1 MKFRLSRPLTH
12 AIAAILCVMA
22 VHPAV
27 FAARVRT
34 TSRTATPPAAPSNLQ
49 AAAVSSSAVKLTW
62 TDNSKNE
69 GIFVIENASASSG
82 PWSRL
87 RVLAANTTSYTKSN
101 LTSGATYY
109 FRVRAAN
116 RQGDSANSN
125 VASASLNAT
134 TPPAPGNLTAS
145 AASTSQI
152 NLSWTDNSSTETG
165 FDVESATSSSGPWS
179 QLASLGAN
187 TTAYAATGLASGQ
200 TYYFRA
206 HAKNADGDSPY
217 SNTANATTQSTTPP
231 PPPPTTAGMPKGIYL
246 LDDKSAP
253 SRTGSMRQADK
264 PYIDGFTWRM
274 PWTSFDSGVSGPSYN
289 FSAVTTAITS
299 LQSLSN
305 NKNNRMK
312 LTLAL
317 FNQEVPQYVLNSS
330 QNTFTTDAAGAGGSV
345 LTVLPWDP
353 TGLQAFRNF
362 VHALAEYKVY
372 DAVSGQT
379 VAFRDHP
386 ALGQIDAGIL
396 GMQSYRD
403 ISSFTVVANP
413 GYTREKFIQAVL
425 DCLHAVRDEFPN
437 KNVYMGFFSM
447 DDNTRTPSL
456 DSQVLAAITNEFDG
470 VKNPRVGFFQELLR
484 GDAPSMN
491 GDYGKNL
498 LSGGAAGCPILFQAC
513 SPWINKSLCTFTA
526 GDDTPEN
533 GFENGYNNYGAL
545 YYEMYAADLAES
557 SWQPMFQQWHDFL
570 QAQ

>member
-1 MKFRLSRPLTH
+1 MKFLVSWPVTK
-12 AIAAILCVMA
+12 AIATILCVMA
-22 VHPAV
+22 IQPAT
-27 FAARVRT
+27 FAARVRA
-34 TSRTATPPAAPSNLQ
+34 SRTATPPAAPSNLQ
-49 AAAVSSSAVKLTW
+49 AIASSTSSVRLTW

-69 GIFVIENASASSG
+69 GVFIIENASSSSG
-82 PWSRL
+82 PWTRT
-87 RVLAANTTSYTKSN
+87 RVLAVNTTSYTKSN

-125 VASASLNAT
+125 IASTSLDGT
-134 TPPAPGNLTAS
+134 TPPAPGNLSAA

-152 NLSWTDNSSTETG
+152 NLSWSDNSANETG
-165 FDVESATSSSGPWS
+165 FDLESATSASGPWAP
-179 QLASLGAN
+179 LASVNAN
-187 TTAYAATGLASGQ
+187 ATSYAAAGLSANQ
-200 TYYFRA
+200 TYHFRA
-206 HAKNADGDSPY
+206 HAKNAEGDSPY

-231 PPPPTTAGMPKGIYL
+231 PPPPTTAAGMAKGIYL

-274 PWTSFDSGVSGPSYN
+274 PWTSFDTGVSAPSYN
-289 FSAVTTAITS
+289 FSAVATAVSS
-299 LQSLSN
+299 LQALTN

-330 QNTFTTDAAGAGGSV
+330 QNTYTTDATGASGSV
-345 LTVLPWDP
+345 LTVLPWDS
-353 TGLQAFRNF
+353 TGLQHFRNF

-372 DAVSGQT
+372 DAMSGQT

-403 ISSFTVVANP
+403 IRSFAVVANA
-413 GYTREKFIQAVL
+413 GYTREKFVQAVL
-425 DCLHAVRDEFPN
+425 DCVHAVRDEFPN

-447 DDNTRTPSL
+447 DDDTRSPSL
-456 DSQVLAAITNEFDG
+456 DSEVLAAMKSEFDG
-470 VKNPRVGFFQELLR
+470 VKNPHVGFFQELLR

-498 LSGGAAGCPILFQAC
+498 LTGGLNGSPVLFQAC

-533 GFENGYNNYGAL
+533 GFNNGYNNYGAL
-545 YYEMYAADLAES
+545 YYEMYAADLAEP
-557 SWQPMFQQWHDFL
+557 SWQSMFQQWHDFL